1 MGKRKIKTIGIVTF
15 VVTLII
21 TTFISFFYLT
31 NAAATR
37 REKAQFLA
45 NSISER
51 IEAEIES
58 REYIT
63 RILEIEIANEDGD
76 LTQQEFQ
83 TMGEALFN
91 DYIDVISVS
100 LAPNGVISYIYPLD
114 NGIAERKNLFEDS
127 VENVYAENSMRTGL
141 SSILAPVT
149 LADGSY
155 GVIIRR
161 PVFLGEKN
169 ADNFWGFAS
178 ITLGLSDFLSEVN
191 IKALADEGYEYKL
204 IGNNMLTGDDR
215 IIMEY
220 SEKELG
226 APISSM
232 ISTVGGDYWTLMI
245 SPIGNWMDLHEIV
258 IVFLIGL
265 LFSVLTSVA
274 ISSYMSVKENAG
286 ELAVLS
292 YTDSLTNLHNPRSYK
307 EHTDDL
313 ISKKSPFGIIYID
326 LNDFKAVNDTYGHE
340 VGDGLLNVVAKRLL
354 NSIREKDIAFRM
366 GGDEFVVV
374 IHGKHDRFF
383 YEDVITRIRANV
395 ARDVTVGDVTLKVM
409 MSAGF
414 ARFPDDG
421 VNLEDVVKKADDA
434 MYSNKR
440 LIKARR
446 FVRGDKSVSFG
457 RDDGYTRR

>member
-1 MGKRKIKTIGIVTF
+1 MGKRKIKTVGTIIF
-15 VVTLII
+15 IVTLII

-31 NAAATR
+31 RVAANR
-37 REKAQFLA
+37 KEKAQFLA
-45 NSISER
+45 DSISER

-58 REYIT
+58 RDYIT

-76 LTQQEFQ
+76 LKQQEFQ

-91 DYIDVISVS
+91 DYLDVISVS
-100 LAPNGVISYIYPLD
+100 LAPNGVVSYIYPLD

-127 VENVYAENSMRTGL
+127 VESVYAENSMNTGL
-141 SSILAPVT
+141 SVILAPVT
-149 LADGSY
+149 LPDGSY

-161 PVFLGEKN
+161 PVYIGEKN
-169 ADNFWGFAS
+169 TDNFWGFAS

-204 IGNNMLTGDDR
+204 VGNNILTGDER

-220 SEKELG
+220 SEKELA

-232 ISTVGGDYWTLMI
+232 ISTVGGGFWTLMI
-245 SPIGNWMDLHEIV
+245 APIGNWMDLKEIV
-258 IVFLIGL
+258 TAFLIGII
-265 LFSVLTSVA
+265 FSILMSIAV
-274 ISSYMSVKENAG
+274 SSYMSVKENAG

-292 YTDSLTNLHNPRSYK
+292 YTDALTNLHNPRSYK

-313 ISKKSPFGIIYID
+313 IKKKSPFGIIYID
-326 LNDFKAVNDTYGHE
+326 LNDFKMVNDTYGHE
-340 VGDGLLNVVAKRLL
+340 VGDELLNVVAKRLL
-354 NSIREKDIAFRM
+354 NSIREKDIAFRI

-383 YEDVITRIRANV
+383 YEDVIARIRTNV
-395 ARDVTVGDVTLKVM
+395 ARDVTVGDISLKVM
-409 MSAGF
+409 ISAGF

-421 VNLEDVVKKADDA
+421 VNIEDIVKKADDA

-446 FVRGDKSVSFG
+446 FVRGDKSVKFD
-457 RDDGYTRR
+457 R